1 MLAIIFFIIAAI
13 IITIFAQKDAK
24 AHNTAFDNND
34 KWCIACCT
42 VLIACLVEFC
52 AFAVYSKR
60 NVEITKTPEVVAS
73 VDLITL
79 QDNSSATGSFF
90 LGSGSLNN
98 KTHYAFYYETEH
110 GYKYETI
117 DAESTRYPVY
127 IRYIPSEETPHIDRY
142 SVVERR
148 TMTADGS
155 NAWCVSIIAWLEYRQ
170 YDAGDL
176 ISAETTSPAL
186 LYSDTYDNWRYE
198 IYIPE
203 GSIKTNYAID
213 LQ

>member
-1 MLAIIFFIIAAI
+1 MLAIILGITAAI

-42 VLIACLVEFC
+42 VLIACLVEVC
-52 AFAVYSKR
+52 AFAGYAKC
-60 NVEITKTPEVVAS
+60 NVEITKTPEIVAS
-73 VDLITL
+73 VDLVAL
-79 QDNSSATGSFF
+79 QDNTPVTGSFF

-110 GYKYETI
+110 GYKYETL

-127 IRYIPSEETPHIDRY
+127 VRYISSEETPHIDRY
-142 SVVERR
+142 SVVERQ
-148 TMTADGS
+148 TMKTDGS
-155 NAWCVSIIAWLEYRQ
+155 TSWLVSIIAWLQFRQ

-176 ISAETTSPAL
+176 ISAETTGPAL
-186 LYSDTYDNWRYE
+186 YGDTYNNWRYE
-198 IYIPE
+198 IYIPK
-203 GSIKTNYAID
+203 GSIKTDYTID